1 MKPIITPVYNKCLV
15 INNTN
20 PQLEEALECWFNNGV
35 DVEVEIDGNTFTQQ
49 DFQIIQQLNAIIKDS
64 GEVGEF
70 KIGNIFVRINK
81 LQERQ
86 NDLIKV

>member
-1 MKPIITPVYNKCLV
+1 MG
-15 INNTN
+15 NNSN
-20 PQLEEALECWFNNGV
+20 PQLEEALGYWFNNGT

-64 GEVGEF
+64 GQVGEF

-81 LQERQ
+81 LEERQ
-86 NDLIKV
+86 NELIHV